1 MQAVELLLNCG
12 VDINVKNSQ
21 DKTAAGMLGGQTTN
35 KKIEDMLWSAGAFS
49 PPSRTSCVDYLKSA
63 ISPIEKMI
71 IYHRRRHTKIT
82 NDMRN
87 ALLVVAVLIVAVT
100 YQAVLSPPGGVW
112 QDNSNPITIDN
123 QFNTI
128 ASTSNVITSPHPHKA
143 GTLVMGTLNA
153 AIFVLA
159 NSVTFYLS
167 IAIVFF
173 LIPIDPTSGMVS
185 ITLGYLSICYLASMA
200 AISTSLIMTGLLAI
214 LPVAVIAQFFILYD
228 CYGACQRALEICKR
242 VLCKA
247 ARKVKCDKAQ
257 GAQGDQGAQDVQGAQ
272 GAQGVTV

>member
-1 MQAVELLLNCG
+1 
-12 VDINVKNSQ
+12 
-21 DKTAAGMLGGQTTN
+21 
-35 KKIEDMLWSAGAFS
+35 
-49 PPSRTSCVDYLKSA
+49 
-63 ISPIEKMI
+63 
-71 IYHRRRHTKIT
+71 
-82 NDMRN
+82 MRD

-123 QFNTI
+123 QFNTTV
-128 ASTSNVITSPHPHKA
+128 STTNVKTSHPHKA

-153 AIFVLA
+153 AVFVLA

-185 ITLGYLSICYLASMA
+185 LTLGYLSICYMASMA

-214 LPVAVIAQFFILYD
+214 LPIIVIVQLLLFND
-228 CYGACQRALEICKR
+228 CYGACPRALEICR
-242 VLCKA
+242 NLWCKTVRKIQSA
-247 ARKVKCDKAQ
+247 LRYVKASSCKTARKFQCC
-257 GAQGDQGAQDVQGAQ
+257 GIS
-272 GAQGVTV
+272 

>member
-21 DKTAAGMLGGQTTN
+21 NMTAAEMLGGQTAH
-35 KKIEDMLWSAGAFS
+35 KKIKDMLWSAGAFS
-49 PPSRTSCVDYLKSA
+49 PPLRSSCVDYLKSA

-71 IYHRRRHTKIT
+71 IYHRRQHTKIT

-123 QFNTI
+123 QFDTT
-128 ASTSNVITSPHPHKA
+128 ASTSNVITSPHKA

-200 AISTSLIMTGLLAI
+200 AISPSLIMTGILVI
-214 LPVAVIAQFFILYD
+214 LPVAAIAQFFVLYD

-242 VLCKA
+242 VLRKA

-257 GAQGDQGAQDVQGAQ
+257 GAQGDQGAQGAQDAQ
-272 GAQGVTV
+272 GAQLGATV

>member
-1 MQAVELLLNCG
+1 MYHYIFMQAVRLLLNYG
-12 VDINVKNSQ
+12 VDINANNLKGE
-21 DKTAAGMLGGQTTN
+21 TAADMLKGQRPVDTRE
-35 KKIEDMLWSAGAFS
+35 IRDMLWSAGALS
-49 PPSRTSCVDYLKSA
+49 PSFLPTATSCVDYLRSA
-63 ISPIEKMI
+63 VTPIDKMI
-71 IYHRRRHTKIT
+71 TFHRRQHTKIT

-100 YQAVLSPPGGVW
+100 YQAALSPPGGVW
-112 QDNSNPITIDN
+112 QDDSHPITIDN

-167 IAIVFF
+167 IAIIFF

-185 ITLGYLSICYLASMA
+185 VTLFYLSICYLASMA
-200 AISTSLIMTGLLAI
+200 SISTSLVTGLLAI
-214 LPVAVIAQFFILYD
+214 LPITVVAQFFVFYD
-228 CYGACQRALEICKR
+228 CYGACQRALEICK
-242 VLCKA
+242 
-247 ARKVKCDKAQ
+247 VKCYMGFAD
-257 GAQGDQGAQDVQGAQ
+257 
-272 GAQGVTV
+272 